1 MKNVKQCEKQCK
13 KANKIVKEK
22 FENAEDIIMKIHKIV
37 YRRWIIDIVM
47 GR

>member
-1 MKNVKQCEKQCK
+1 MKNSAK
-13 KANKIVKEK
+13 KVNKIVKEK